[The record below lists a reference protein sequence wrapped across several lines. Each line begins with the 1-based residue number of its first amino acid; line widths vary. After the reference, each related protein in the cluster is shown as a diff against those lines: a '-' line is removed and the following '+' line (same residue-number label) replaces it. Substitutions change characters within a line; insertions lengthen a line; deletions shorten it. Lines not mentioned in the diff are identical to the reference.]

1 MLGDARTLTA
11 SPAPSQSHHKGLN
24 DRLRGSLSAL
34 AILMRL
40 ADQERGRSP
49 QNVLFVRAALR
60 TSLDRNNLAE
70 FIDTLS
76 DLTSRYP
83 LTATDILPAPPTP
96 ARLKRAKE
104 IHQSLCAPCHDEPD
118 NEVERP
124 AYNLFMQAKA
134 ISVTEFSARM
144 IIGVRGDRVTGLG
157 NPLNDEYLAS
167 LIAYYR
173 SAQQ

>member
-1 MLGDARTLTA
+1 MLGDAHALTV
-11 SPAPSQSHHKGLN
+11 SPAPSQSHLKGLY

-49 QNVLFVRAALR
+49 QNVLSVLAGLR
-60 TSLDRNNLAE
+60 VSLDRNNLAGL
-70 FIDTLS
+70 IDTLS
-76 DLTSRYP
+76 GLTSRYP
-83 LTATDILPAPPTP
+83 LPAIGILPATPTP

-124 AYNLFMQAKA
+124 AYNLFTQAKA
-134 ISVTEFSARM
+134 VSDTEFAARM
-144 IIGVRGDRVTGLG
+144 IIGVRGDRVTGMG
-157 NPLNDEYLAS
+157 NPLTDEELAG

>member
-1 MLGDARTLTA
+1 
-11 SPAPSQSHHKGLN
+11 
-24 DRLRGSLSAL
+24 
-34 AILMRL
+34 MRL

-49 QNVLFVRAALR
+49 QNVLSVLVGLRAE
-60 TSLDRNNLAE
+60 LDRNNLAG

-76 DLTSRYP
+76 GLTKQYP
-83 LTATDILPAPPTP
+83 LTAKGILPAAPTP
-96 ARLKRAKE
+96 ERLKRAKE
-104 IHQSLCAPCHDEPD
+104 IHQSLCAACHDEPD

-124 AYNLFMQAKA
+124 AYNLFMQAKTVTA
-134 ISVTEFSARM
+134 TEFAARM

-157 NPLNDEYLAS
+157 NPLTDEELAS